1 MNFSNVQKMQNSL
14 DDLENDA
21 QMLQH
26 QHIQSPCISITG
38 FRYLDLFQT
47 AKKCNNSYNT
57 DSMIITLFHLL
68 KLPTDWILST
78 GHPPQ
83 KYVSNLTN
91 QKLYLPFE
99 AYIYLSC
106 NSIKLHVYRKLVNY
120 VKKSNQKNVHIRLTR
135 N

>member
-1 MNFSNVQKMQNSL
+1 MNFSDVHKMQNSL

-21 QMLQH
+21 QMLLH
-26 QHIQSPCISITG
+26 QHIQPPCISITG
-38 FRYLDLFQT
+38 FNYLDLFQT
-47 AKKCNNSYNT
+47 AKKCNNSYNI

-83 KYVSNLTN
+83 KNVSNVTN
-91 QKLYLPFE
+91 QKMYLPFE
-99 AYIYLSC
+99 AYIHLSC
-106 NSIKLHVYRKLVNY
+106 NSIKLTVYRKLVNY
-120 VKKSNQKNVHIRLTR
+120 VKKTKQRYVHIRLIR